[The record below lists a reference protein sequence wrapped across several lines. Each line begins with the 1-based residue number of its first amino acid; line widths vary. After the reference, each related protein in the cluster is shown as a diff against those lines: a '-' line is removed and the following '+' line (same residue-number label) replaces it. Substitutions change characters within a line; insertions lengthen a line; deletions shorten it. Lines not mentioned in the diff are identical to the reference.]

1 MKKGFLFIVL
11 LLSLAGPSQAE
22 NYLLNGGQQSRIEYR
37 MTQQVQPAKRTHKLV
52 LSYVMPKP
60 FASPTYRQKIEILSL
75 HFDPPP
81 TKRKEFIDKRGN
93 RILEATWSAPAASI
107 AATIAFT
114 ALNSVNLSGVRT
126 SAPFPLQKTYSQSK
140 DYLRASKMVPSNEP
154 KILAK
159 AKALTAGAK
168 TEFDAAQRIL
178 SWVID
183 HMHYVLV
190 PASYDGGYSFESGR
204 GNCQNYSHLAAA
216 LLRAVGIPV
225 RIVNGIT
232 LKEPYDV
239 KIKNRILTMKMAQG
253 RHSWIEI
260 YFPDLGWVPFDPAG
274 TELFVSNRFIRLE
287 VGVDN
292 DETGQDGLMRWLHFR
307 GIKAQ
312 PKYEEQIQ
320 ARFSE
325 DKIQLAA
332 NRTNYG
338 PRKLLLSPVVDSAF
352 SKVALPPPPP
362 AAVIVPPKK
371 LLGLRY
377 HIPYVSGNLDFP
389 VGFDFLTTHLPARL
403 QKDGSTVMR
412 KNFIVETAEY
422 ISTKGQQY
430 AQLFKISKP
439 LKLKMVGLALHK
451 FNDDGQLWVELYR
464 DDNGQPGAYIATSS
478 LKDLKGIAYAPG
490 YNWIDFDFKGTK
502 TILGPGR
509 YWMALGFTGGPI
521 VNWFYSYGK
530 PVGPPEGTRYKKL
543 FDETWSRSL
552 SFEFNYRI
560 IGQTNK

>member
-1 MKKGFLFIVL
+1 MKKGLFIIL
-11 LLSLAGPSQAE
+11 LLMGLAAPGTAE
-22 NYLLNGGQQSRIEYR
+22 NYLLNGGQQSHIEYR
-37 MTQQVQPAKRTHKLV
+37 MTQRVQPAKNTRKLV
-52 LSYVMPKP
+52 LSYVIPKS
-60 FASPTYRQKIEILSL
+60 FSSPTYQQKIENLTIR
-75 HFDPPP
+75 FEPPP
-81 TKRKEFIDKRGN
+81 TKQNKKIDKRGN
-93 RILEATWSAPAASI
+93 QVLEATWSPPVASI
-107 AATIAFT
+107 TATIAFS
-114 ALNSVNLSGVRT
+114 ALNDVSLSTIRT
-126 SAPFPLQKTYSQSK
+126 SAPFPLEKTYRQSK
-140 DYLRASKMVPSNEP
+140 DYLRASKYVPSDNS
-154 KILAK
+154 KIRAK
-159 AKALTAGAK
+159 AQALTNGAT

-190 PASYDGGYSFESGR
+190 PSSYDGGYSFKTGR

-216 LLRAVGIPV
+216 LLRAVDIPV

-260 YFPDLGWVPFDPAG
+260 FFPDLGWVPFDPAG

-287 VGVDN
+287 IGVDN
-292 DETGQDGLMRWLHFR
+292 HETGQDGLMRWLHIS

-320 ARFSE
+320 AQFPV

-338 PRKLLLSPVVDSAF
+338 PRNLLLSPVVDSAF
-352 SKVALPPPPP
+352 EKMAPPPPSP
-362 AAVIVPPKK
+362 VIVPPKK
-371 LLGLRY
+371 LSALRY
-377 HIPYVSGNLDFP
+377 HKPYVSGNLDFP
-389 VGFDFLTTHLPARL
+389 VGFDFLTTHLPAQQ
-403 QKDGSTVMR
+403 QKDGSTSMR

-422 ISTKGQQY
+422 ITTKGQQY
-430 AQLFKISKP
+430 AQLFEIKKPVKIDR
-439 LKLKMVGLALHK
+439 VGLALHK
-451 FNDDGQLWVELYR
+451 FNDDGQIWIELYR
-464 DDNGQPGAYIATSS
+464 DDNGKPGAYIATSN
-478 LKDLKGIAYAPG
+478 LKNLKNIAYAPG
-490 YNWIDFDFKGTK
+490 YNWIDFDFRATN

-509 YWMALGFTGGPI
+509 YWIALGFTGGPI

-552 SFEFNYRI
+552 SFEFNYRVL
-560 IGQTNK
+560 GLTTN